1 MIALCELKVRSPSP
15 QEIQRVVDSLST
27 DEVVAL
33 ALALGN
39 IDSPAGH
46 EREAGDYIFRW
57 MDERDFAPRKVGLLP
72 ERFNVVGRL
81 RGAGDGPTLIFNS
94 HMDTSV
100 GADEFWSTIHA
111 ADAIYHKAWQEGEYL
126 FGNGVCN
133 DKGAMAAWMV
143 ACDTIRR
150 SGLKVAGDILLTAVV
165 GEIGL
170 EPVDEYPAPIY
181 MAKEVGTRYVLN
193 RGFVGDFALVAEGTD
208 FHIGWTEAGKA
219 FFKIR
224 IFGEE
229 PPVYTPYV
237 TRTSEVSPNAIVR
250 MVPFIQRIEEWA
262 KEYEA
267 KNRYESPGGI
277 VEPRVSIGAVRGGLP
292 YKITKTAGVCALYV
306 DVRITP
312 AQKPEEVRRDLNHI
326 LASVELPFELEL
338 YTYRRAYDGVQ
349 GYGSKGGNERLL
361 GAIHSA
367 HKAMFDREPER
378 CLPQHTSMWRD
389 INVFHEAGIPGV
401 MYGPGIS
408 LFGGLSAIKAE
419 EVICAAKLYTWIALE
434 SCGLAD

>member
-1 MIALCELKVRSPSP
+1 MKIPSP
-15 QEIQRVVDSLST
+15 QEIQTVVDRVPA

-33 ALALGN
+33 ALALGK

-46 EREAGDYIFRW
+46 ESEAGEYIFGW
-57 MDERDFAPRKVGLLP
+57 MSERGFDPRKVGFLP
-72 ERFNVVGRL
+72 DRFNVVGRL
-81 RGAGDGPTLIFNS
+81 RGAGDGPTLVFNS

-100 GADEFWSTIHA
+100 AADELWSTVHA
-111 ADAIYHKAWQEGEYL
+111 ADPIYHTAWQEGDYL

-150 SGLKVAGDILLTAVV
+150 SGVRLAGDVLLTAVV

-170 EPVDEYPAPIY
+170 EPVDEFPAPIY

-237 TRTSEVSPNAIVR
+237 ARTSDLSPNAIVR
-250 MVPFIQRIEEWA
+250 IVPFIQRIEEWA
-262 KEYEA
+262 KEYEV
-267 KNRYESPGGI
+267 KNRYESQGGI
-277 VEPRVSIGAVRGGLP
+277 VEPRVSIGAIRGGLP

-312 AQKPEEVRRDLNHI
+312 AQKPEEVRRELNNV
-326 LASVELPFELEL
+326 LAGLQIPFDLEL
-338 YTYRRAYDGVQ
+338 YTYRRAYDGVR
-349 GYGSKGGNERLL
+349 GSGSAGDNGKLL
-361 GAIHSA
+361 SAIRSA
-367 HKAMFDREPER
+367 HQAIFNCQPEW
-378 CLPQHTSMWRD
+378 CQPQHTSMWRD

-408 LFGGLSAIKAE
+408 LFGGLSAIKAQE
-419 EVICAAKLYTWIALE
+419 LIRAARLYTWIALE
-434 SCGLAD
+434 TCALAG

>member
-1 MIALCELKVRSPSP
+1 MRTPSP
-15 QEIQRVVDSLST
+15 QEIQTVVDSVSA

-46 EREAGDYIFRW
+46 EREAGEYIFRW
-57 MDERDFAPRKVGLLP
+57 MDERCFEARKVGLLP

-100 GADEFWSTIHA
+100 AADEIWSTTHA
-111 ADAIYHKAWQEGEYL
+111 ADPIYHKAWQEGEFL

-150 SGLKVAGDILLTAVV
+150 SRLKLAGDILLTAVV

-170 EPVDEYPAPIY
+170 EPVDEYAAPIY

-208 FHIGWTEAGKA
+208 FHIGWSEAGKA

-250 MVPFIQRIEEWA
+250 IVPFIQRIEEWA

-267 KNRYESPGGI
+267 QNRYESPGGI
-277 VEPRVSIGAVRGGLP
+277 VEPRVSIGAIRGGLP
-292 YKITKTAGVCALYV
+292 YKITKTAAVCALYL

-312 AQKPEEVRRDLNHI
+312 AQNPEEVRRELNHV
-326 LASVELPFELEL
+326 LSGVGAPFDLEL

-361 GAIHSA
+361 SAIHSA
-367 HKAMFDREPER
+367 HKAMFNHAPER

-389 INVFHEAGIPGV
+389 INLFHEAGIPGV

-408 LFGGLSAIKAE
+408 LFGGLSAIRAE
-419 EVICAAKLYTWIALE
+419 ELIRAAQLYTWIALE
-434 SCGLAD
+434 SCGLES

>member
-1 MIALCELKVRSPSP
+1 MKTPSP
-15 QEIQRVVDSLST
+15 QEVQRVLDGVSA

-46 EREAGDYIFRW
+46 ERDAGEYIFHW
-57 MDERDFAPRKVGLLP
+57 MDERGFEARKVGLLP

-100 GADEFWSTIHA
+100 AADELWSTTHA
-111 ADAIYHKAWQEGEYL
+111 ADPIYHTAWQEGEFL

-150 SGLKVAGDILLTAVV
+150 SGLKLAGDILLTAVV

-181 MAKEVGTRYVLN
+181 MAKEVGTRYVLS

-250 MVPFIQRIEEWA
+250 IVPFIQRIEECA
-262 KEYEA
+262 REYEA

-277 VEPRVSIGAVRGGLP
+277 VEPRVSIGAIRGGLP

-312 AQKPEEVRRDLNHI
+312 AQKPESVRRELNHV
-326 LASVELPFELEL
+326 LAAVGGPFDLEL

-349 GYGSKGGNERLL
+349 GFGSKGGNEQLL
-361 GAIHSA
+361 SAINSA

-419 EVICAAKLYTWIALE
+419 ELIRAARLYTWIALE
-434 SCGLAD
+434 SCGLTD

>member
-1 MIALCELKVRSPSP
+1 MRKPSS
-15 QEIQRVVDSLST
+15 QEIQRAVDSLAA

-46 EREAGDYIFRW
+46 EREAGEYIFSW
-57 MDERDFAPRKVGLLP
+57 MNEHRFEPRKVGLLP
-72 ERFNVVGRL
+72 ERFNVVGRM

-100 GADEFWSTIHA
+100 AADEHWSTTHA
-111 ADAIYHKAWQEGEYL
+111 ADPIYHKAWREGEFL

-150 SGLKVAGDILLTAVV
+150 SGLKLAGDILLTAVV

-170 EPVDEYPAPIY
+170 EPVDEYPAPIF

-208 FHIGWTEAGKA
+208 FHVGWTEAGKA
-219 FFKIR
+219 FFKIK
-224 IFGEE
+224 IFGDE

-250 MVPFIQRIEEWA
+250 IVPVIQRIEGWA
-262 KEYEA
+262 KEYET
-267 KNRYESPGGI
+267 KNRYESAGGI
-277 VEPRVSIGAVRGGLP
+277 IVPRVSIGAIRGGLP
-292 YKITKTAGVCALYV
+292 YKITKTAQVCALYL

-312 AQKPEEVRRDLNHI
+312 VQNPEQVRREVHEV
-326 LASVELPFELEL
+326 LAGVGVPFELEL

-349 GYGSKGGNERLL
+349 GYGSKSGNGKLL
-361 GAIHSA
+361 SAISSA
-367 HKAMFDREPER
+367 HKAMFNGEPER

-419 EVICAAKLYTWIALE
+419 ELIRAARLYTWIALE

>member
-1 MIALCELKVRSPSP
+1 MRKPSP
-15 QEIQRVVDSLST
+15 EEIQRIVDNLSA

-46 EREAGDYIFRW
+46 EREAGEYIFRW
-57 MDERDFAPRKVGLLP
+57 LDERGFDPHKVGLLP

-81 RGAGDGPTLIFNS
+81 KGTGDGSTLIFNS

-100 GADEFWSTIHA
+100 GADELWSTTHA
-111 ADAIYHKAWQEGEYL
+111 ADPIYHKAWQEGEL
-126 FGNGVCN
+126 IFGNGVCN

-150 SGLKVAGDILLTAVV
+150 SGVKLAGDIVLTMVV

-170 EPVDEYPAPIY
+170 EPVDEYPAPTY

-193 RGFVGDFALVAEGTD
+193 RGYVGDFALVAEGTD
-208 FHIGWTEAGKA
+208 FHVGWTEAGKA

-224 IFGEE
+224 VFGEE

-237 TRTSEVSPNAIVR
+237 TRDSPLSPNAIVR
-250 MVPFIQRIEEWA
+250 IIPVIQRIEEWA
-262 KEYEA
+262 KEYES

-277 VEPRVSIGAVRGGLP
+277 VEPRVSIGAIRGGLP
-292 YKITKTAGVCALYV
+292 YKITKTAQVCALYL

-312 AQKPEEVRRDLNHI
+312 AQNPEDVRRELMRVLGGVGVPFDLQ
-326 LASVELPFELEL
+326 L

-349 GYGSKGGNERLL
+349 GCGSKGGNEKLL
-361 GAIHSA
+361 SAIRSA
-367 HKAMFDREPER
+367 HKALLGREPER
-378 CLPQHTSMWRD
+378 CLPRHTSMWRD

-419 EVICAAKLYTWIALE
+419 ELVRAARLYTWIALE
-434 SCGLAD
+434 CCGVAS

>member
-1 MIALCELKVRSPSP
+1 MKTPSP
-15 QEIQRVVDSLST
+15 QEVQRVVDGVSA

-46 EREAGDYIFRW
+46 ERDAGEYIFHW
-57 MDERDFAPRKVGLLP
+57 MDERGFEARKVGLLP

-81 RGAGDGPTLIFNS
+81 GGAGDGPTLIFNS

-100 GADEFWSTIHA
+100 AADELWSTTHA
-111 ADAIYHKAWQEGEYL
+111 ADPIYHMAWQEGEFL

-143 ACDTIRR
+143 ACDTLRR
-150 SGLKVAGDILLTAVV
+150 SGLKLAGDILLTAVV

-181 MAKEVGTRYVLN
+181 MAKEVGTRYVLS

-250 MVPFIQRIEEWA
+250 IVPFIQRIEEWA

-277 VEPRVSIGAVRGGLP
+277 IEPRVSIGAIRGGLP

-312 AQKPEEVRRDLNHI
+312 AQKPESVRRELNHV
-326 LASVELPFELEL
+326 LAGVGGPFDLEL

-349 GYGSKGGNERLL
+349 GYGSKGGNEQLL
-361 GAIHSA
+361 KAISSA
-367 HKAMFDREPER
+367 HKAMFKQEPKR

-419 EVICAAKLYTWIALE
+419 ELILAARLYTWIALE

>member
-1 MIALCELKVRSPSP
+1 MAMKKPSP
-15 QEIQRVVDSLST
+15 QEIQQIVDSLAAQ
-27 DEVVAL
+27 EVVAL

-46 EREAGDYIFRW
+46 EREAGEYIFRW
-57 MDERDFAPRKVGLLP
+57 LDERSFEPRKVGLSS

-100 GADEFWSTIHA
+100 AADELWSTTHA
-111 ADAIYHKAWQEGEYL
+111 ADPIYHKAWQEGEFL

-150 SGLKVAGDILLTAVV
+150 SGLKLAGDLLLTAVV

-170 EPVDEYPAPIY
+170 EPVDEYPAPAY
-181 MAKEVGTRYVLN
+181 MAKEFGTRYVLN

-208 FHIGWTEAGKA
+208 FHVGWTEAGKA

-224 IFGEE
+224 VFGEE

-237 TRTSEVSPNAIVR
+237 TRASAVSPNAIVR
-250 MVPFIQRIEEWA
+250 VVPVIQRIEAWA

-277 VEPRVSIGAVRGGLP
+277 VEPRVSIGAIRGGLP
-292 YKITKTAGVCALYV
+292 YKITKTSQVCALYL

-312 AQKPEEVRRDLNHI
+312 AQNPEEVRRELGKV
-326 LASVELPFELEL
+326 LAGVGVPFDLEL

-349 GYGSKGGNERLL
+349 GYGSKGGNEKLL
-361 GAIHSA
+361 SAIGSA
-367 HKAMFDREPER
+367 HKAMFGQEPES

-419 EVICAAKLYTWIALE
+419 ELVRAAKLYTWIALE
-434 SCGLAD
+434 SCGSAG

>member
-1 MIALCELKVRSPSP
+1 MRTPSP
-15 QEIQRVVDSLST
+15 QKIRHSVDSVSA

-46 EREAGDYIFRW
+46 ESEVGEYVFRW
-57 MDERDFAPRKVGLLP
+57 MDERGLEARKVGLLP

-81 RGAGDGPTLIFNS
+81 RGGGDGPTLIFNS

-100 GADEFWSTIHA
+100 AADEFWSTPHA
-111 ADAIYHKAWQEGEYL
+111 ADPIYHKAWQEGEFL

-150 SGLKVAGDILLTAVV
+150 SGLKLAGDILLTAVV

-181 MAKEVGTRYVLN
+181 MAKEMGTRYVLS

-250 MVPFIQRIEEWA
+250 IVPFIQRIEEWA

-277 VEPRVSIGAVRGGLP
+277 IEPRVSIGAIRGGLP

-312 AQKPEEVRRDLNHI
+312 AQKPEEVRREFNHV
-326 LASVELPFELEL
+326 LAGVGEPFDLEL

-349 GYGSKGGNERLL
+349 GYGSKGGNEQLL
-361 GAIHSA
+361 TAINSA
-367 HKAMFDREPER
+367 HKALFDHEPER

-419 EVICAAKLYTWIALE
+419 DLIRAARLYTWIALE
-434 SCGLAD
+434 SCGLADEP